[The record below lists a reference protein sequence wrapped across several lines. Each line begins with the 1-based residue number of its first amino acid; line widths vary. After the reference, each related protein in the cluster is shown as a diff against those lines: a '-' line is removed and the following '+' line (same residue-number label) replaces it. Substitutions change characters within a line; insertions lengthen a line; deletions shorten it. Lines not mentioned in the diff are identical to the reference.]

1 MNTFWRAILNRRM
14 LICIFTGFAS
24 GMPLYVL
31 IQLIPWWLRDQ
42 DIGLAAIGFF
52 SLISLPYTWKF
63 AWAPLV
69 DRYWVKMVG
78 RRRTWMLVTQIA
90 LIPCIALLPQ
100 LSPASQMWWIAAVCS
115 LIAFL
120 SATQDIAIDA
130 YRRELLPDEELGI
143 GNSIHVNAYRVSGL
157 IPGGLSLILYDSF
170 PPQIVFPVTAAF
182 MLFGVGLTLSIK
194 DPELAESAPRTLQ
207 EAVVDP
213 FKEFFSRGGYAKALY
228 ILAFIFLY
236 KLGDNMATAL
246 STPFYQD
253 LGFSGTEVGTVAK
266 LVGLWSSIIG
276 GVLGGLI
283 MIRTGINKALYLF
296 GIVQVVSILG
306 FAILARVGHN
316 IWMLGVAHGFEY
328 LGVGLGTTAIVAFM
342 ARETSKAHTATQLAL
357 FTALAALPR
366 AAANATTG
374 VLVDNMGWER
384 FFYLCALL
392 AIPGMLLLF
401 KVAPWNGKDK

>member
-143 GNSIHVNAYRVSGL
+143 GKFNTRQRI
-157 IPGGLSLILYDSF
+157 
-170 PPQIVFPVTAAF
+170 
-182 MLFGVGLTLSIK
+182 
-194 DPELAESAPRTLQ
+194 
-207 EAVVDP
+207 
-213 FKEFFSRGGYAKALY
+213 
-228 ILAFIFLY
+228 
-236 KLGDNMATAL
+236 
-246 STPFYQD
+246 
-253 LGFSGTEVGTVAK
+253 
-266 LVGLWSSIIG
+266 
-276 GVLGGLI
+276 
-283 MIRTGINKALYLF
+283 
-296 GIVQVVSILG
+296 
-306 FAILARVGHN
+306 
-316 IWMLGVAHGFEY
+316 
-328 LGVGLGTTAIVAFM
+328 
-342 ARETSKAHTATQLAL
+342 
-357 FTALAALPR
+357 
-366 AAANATTG
+366 
-374 VLVDNMGWER
+374 
-384 FFYLCALL
+384 
-392 AIPGMLLLF
+392 
-401 KVAPWNGKDK
+401 